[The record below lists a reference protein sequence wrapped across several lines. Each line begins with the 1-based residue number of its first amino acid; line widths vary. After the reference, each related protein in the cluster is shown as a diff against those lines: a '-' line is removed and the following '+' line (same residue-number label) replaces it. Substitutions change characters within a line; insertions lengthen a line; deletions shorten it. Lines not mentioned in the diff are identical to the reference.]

1 MNRLLAFVNLL
12 LLFSLSGL
20 WAFQQPEPI
29 ARINDTPIL
38 ADEFLY
44 AFQKNRDPDAHVN
57 KDSLLAYL
65 ERFINFKLKVLEARA
80 QGIDT
85 LISFRQEYES
95 YASQVTKPYLNNPNK
110 EEDLIKEAYERSKK
124 EVRASHILIRLP
136 QGADSADTLR
146 AYRQI
151 DSLRRQAENGAD
163 FGLMARKNSHDG
175 SAQKGGDLGWFTVFS
190 MIYPFETAAYTTQV
204 GTVSP
209 VIKTQFGYHI
219 VKVTGQRPARGKVKT
234 SHIFIARSKHSPQQG
249 QALINQVYDSLE
261 HGGSWNQLCQAFSE
275 DGRSKTQNGSLP
287 MAGIGQLPEEY
298 LEHAFKLTDPGAYN
312 SPVETPYGWHIIRLD
327 ERQAVPALE
336 EVAREY
342 AERVKR
348 SGRLQYG
355 TREVLKTL
363 KRQNNFQANGSGI
376 NALIGELKGSH
387 GQPDSLQD
395 LKNELLFRVGN
406 KSSYTNDF
414 IAHLKEGPPPGP
426 NGDYLSVYSKF
437 EEKVIFEYEDSLAL
451 IKYPEYRLLLQE
463 YEEGLLLFEIMEAEV
478 WDKALKDSTGLKGYY
493 EKHKGNYPAP
503 ERAITYSISKRSG
516 DDARLLK
523 TVQEI
528 LNKKPGINEPD
539 SLLKSQLPSTDYSLL
554 KIVKR
559 TLTKDDLPIFASDK
573 LTENQ
578 LVLDESQGLLYL
590 IQSIIPAGAY
600 SLSEIKG
607 RVTADYQD
615 YLDQQWIKKL
625 RSRHKIKVYK
635 KRIAALLPLE

>member
-1 MNRLLAFVNLL
+1 MNRLLAFVSML

-20 WAFQQPEPI
+20 SAFQQPEPI

-44 AFQKNRDPDAHVN
+44 AFQKNRNPDAHVN

-65 ERFINFKLKVLEARA
+65 ERFINFKLKVMEARA

-85 LISFRQEYES
+85 LMSFRQEYES
-95 YASQVTKPYLNNPNK
+95 YAGQVTKPYLNNPNK

-136 QGADSADTLR
+136 KGAIPADTLR

-151 DSLRRQAENGAD
+151 DSLRKQAENGVD
-163 FGLMARKNSHDG
+163 FGLLARKNSHDG
-175 SAQKGGDLGWFTVFS
+175 SAQKGGDLGWFTAFS

-219 VKVTGQRPARGKVKT
+219 LKVTGQRPARGKVKT
-234 SHIFIARSKHSPQQG
+234 SHIFIARSKHSPQEG
-249 QALINQVYDSLE
+249 QALINQVHDSLQ
-261 HGGSWNQLCQAFSE
+261 HGGNWNQLCQAFSE
-275 DGRSKTQNGSLP
+275 DARSKTQNGSLP
-287 MAGIGQLPEEY
+287 LAGIGQLPEEY
-298 LEHAFKLTDPGAYN
+298 LEHAFTLTEPGAYN

-327 ERQAVPALE
+327 ERQKVPALE

-355 TREVLKTL
+355 AEEVLKAL

-376 NALIGELKGSH
+376 NTLIGELKANQ

-395 LKNELLFRVGN
+395 LENKLLFRVGD
-406 KSSYTNDF
+406 KSIYTNDF
-414 IAHLKEGPPPGP
+414 IADLKKRPAPGP
-426 NGDYLSVYSKF
+426 NGDYLSVYGKF

-463 YEEGLLLFEIMEAEV
+463 YEEGLLLFEIMEDEV
-478 WDKALKDSTGLKGYY
+478 WDKALQDSTGLKAYY
-493 EKHKGNYPAP
+493 QKHKDNYPAP
-503 ERAITYSISKRSG
+503 ERAVTYTISKRSANG
-516 DDARLLK
+516 AGLLK
-523 TVQEI
+523 TVQQM
-528 LNKKPGINEPD
+528 LNKKPGIGEPD
-539 SLLKSQLPSTDYSLL
+539 SLLKSQLPPTDYSLL

-559 TLTKDDLPIFASDK
+559 TLTKDDLPIFASQK

-590 IQSIIPAGAY
+590 VQSIIPAGVY
-600 SLSEIKG
+600 SLDEIKG

-615 YLDQQWIKKL
+615 YLDQEWIKKL
-625 RSRHKIKVYK
+625 RNQHKIKIYK